1 MIENILWISVALMLI
16 CSIMPKKYNIRKL
29 AGSAGWIFFSIH
41 WFYQP
46 LHYMEIQDY
55 FNVALVITV
64 GIICLI
70 IAYTMIKEYR
80 FPDMTG
86 IGNSMDVTSM
96 ATSATALGSLFYFP
110 FAQMD
115 FLNTWLIGTVTEN
128 TLWVLHALS
137 YPAEMTAWNK
147 IGMNGYKVEIIL
159 ACTAIE
165 SIALFIG
172 LIASVSAP
180 FKKVAAAFLASV
192 PVIYILNIGRDV
204 FVIIAYA
211 EQWFGPNSFE
221 IAHHTIAKIGSG
233 IALFIIAYIVM
244 KILPELIDLIE
255 GVWLLISEYIHKVLD
270 KVAGNN

>member
-1 MIENILWISVALMLI
+1 MIENTLWIALAFMI
-16 CSIMPKKYNIRKL
+16 GSSIMPKKHRIRKL
-29 AGSAGWIFFSIH
+29 VGSSGWIFFSMH

-46 LHYMEIQDY
+46 WHYLEINDY
-55 FNVALVITV
+55 FNVALVIAV
-64 GIICLI
+64 GAICLI
-70 IAYTMIKEYR
+70 IAYTMAREYKY
-80 FPDMTG
+80 PELAES
-86 IGNSMDVTSM
+86 NSPIDVTAM

-115 FLNTWLIGTVTEN
+115 VLNIWIISTVTEN
-128 TLWVLHALS
+128 TFWVLQTLS

-147 IGMNGYKVEIIL
+147 IGMNGYQVEIIL

-172 LIASVSAP
+172 LISSVDAP
-180 FKKVAAAFLASV
+180 LKRIAAAFMASV
-192 PVIYILNIGRDV
+192 PVIYLLNIGRDV

-211 EQWFGPNSFE
+211 QQWFGPNSFD

-233 IALFIIAYIVM
+233 IVLFVIAYIVM

-255 GVWLLISEYIHKVLD
+255 GIWNIVAACIFKDCD
-270 KVAGNN
+270 KVVGNN

>member
-1 MIENILWISVALMLI
+1 MIENTLWIALALMI
-16 CSIMPKKYNIRKL
+16 ISSIMPKKNNIRKL
-29 AGSAGWIFFSIH
+29 VGSLGWIFFSIH

-46 LHYMEIQDY
+46 LHYIEIKDY
-55 FNVALVITV
+55 FNVALVIAV
-64 GIICLI
+64 GLICLI
-70 IAYTMIKEYR
+70 IAYTMVNEYKH
-80 FPDMTG
+80 PELTE
-86 IGNSMDVTSM
+86 NSSPIDVTSM

-115 FLNTWLIGTVTEN
+115 VLNVWIISTVTEN
-128 TLWVLHALS
+128 TFWVLHTLN

-147 IGMNGYKVEIIL
+147 IGMNGYQVEIIL

-172 LIASVSAP
+172 LISSVNAP
-180 FKKVAAAFLASV
+180 FKKIAAAFMASV

-211 EQWFGPNSFE
+211 QQWFGPNSFE

-233 IALFIIAYIVM
+233 IALFVIAYIVM

-255 GVWLLISEYIHKVLD
+255 GIWNLVAGCIHKIFD
-270 KVAGNN
+270 KVVGNN

>member
-1 MIENILWISVALMLI
+1 MIENTLWIALALMI
-16 CSIMPKKYNIRKL
+16 ISSIMPKKNNIRKL
-29 AGSAGWIFFSIH
+29 VGSLGWIFFSIH

-46 LHYMEIQDY
+46 LHYIEIKDY
-55 FNVALVITV
+55 FNVALVIAV
-64 GIICLI
+64 GLICLI
-70 IAYTMIKEYR
+70 IAYTMVNEYKH
-80 FPDMTG
+80 PELTE
-86 IGNSMDVTSM
+86 NSSPIDVTSM

-115 FLNTWLIGTVTEN
+115 VLNVWIISTVTEN
-128 TLWVLHALS
+128 TFWVLHTLN

-147 IGMNGYKVEIIL
+147 IGMNGYQVEIIP

-172 LIASVSAP
+172 LISSVNAP
-180 FKKVAAAFLASV
+180 FKKIAAAFMASV

-211 EQWFGPNSFE
+211 QQWFGPNSFE

-233 IALFIIAYIVM
+233 IALFVIAYIVM

-255 GVWLLISEYIHKVLD
+255 GIWNLVAGCIHKIFD
-270 KVAGNN
+270 KVVGNN